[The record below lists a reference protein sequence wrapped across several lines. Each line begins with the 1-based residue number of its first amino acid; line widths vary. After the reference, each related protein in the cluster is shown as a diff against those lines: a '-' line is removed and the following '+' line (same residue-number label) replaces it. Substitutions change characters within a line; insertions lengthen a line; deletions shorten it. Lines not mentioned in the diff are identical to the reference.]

1 MKSKVDIIDANKLET
16 LLTNLSKF
24 SNVVKSNVIKNTP
37 YDELVKKRLYFFFRQ
52 TKIPDTN
59 TFIKTQE
66 WEKHRKYLQLKHK
79 YKMI

>member
-16 LLTNLSKF
+16 LQTNLSKL

-37 YDELVKKRLYFFFRQ
+37 YNELVKKSLYFFFRQ

-59 TFIKTQE
+59 TFIKTQQ
-66 WEKHRKYLQLKHK
+66 WEKHRKHLQLKHN